1 MPNDR
6 VNEPNTQ
13 GGERNPDSPRAASA
27 PDAAHSPESS
37 WFLAH
42 KVELPDP
49 VEGYVPREDLEAACS
64 PAARRLTVLHAPG
77 GFGKTA
83 LLAHCCHRLRDEGLA
98 VAWLSV
104 DEEDG
109 PVSLAT
115 YLSLAFERA
124 GVCAPEDSGGDSAA
138 GAAYLPQDATDSAAD
153 YRINLLMQ
161 TIRRYGATCVLALD
175 ELERLRYAVAVTS
188 LNALLDRAP
197 ANLHFAMAFRER
209 PDGLALAMLSL
220 EGRART
226 FTAENLRFSAAD
238 IARFFEH
245 SQPGSQRL
253 SRAQLSAIAEDS
265 AGWPIALR
273 LYRNALETGAPLTQ
287 LGASDTVAAWIE
299 SRLWRGLEDEDR
311 DFVLDIALF
320 DWIEP
325 PLIDEATPHTHSRL
339 RLSSMHS
346 LNGLLQTAGGEDSAM
361 RLHPLVR
368 EYCAKRL
375 FRRDPERFRLI
386 HAGIARALAR
396 RGQVL
401 DALRH
406 AAEAGDNAL
415 IGAIAEEAGG
425 VKLWIRRGSDALW
438 ALDAWLTEDILADH
452 PRLALV
458 RCIALIAAGDIDGA
472 RRVYHTAAVDSVGF
486 TRNAGGREDDEL
498 RNDHLLALGMFAIL
512 GCSRLVQYEP
522 LFDAATGF
530 ASHPDLDPLL
540 RGAMRLGKAIVHN
553 EMAQFDEAAHWA
565 DSARADLGPGAVYV
579 LPYIHFQSGIAAMAR
594 GRTDEAE
601 RHYQLGFNIAQGHV
615 GDTGMVMFG
624 TVLKAELELER
635 CAGAPAIAFMPVS
648 PRLLGQYAAW
658 FDVYAASVG
667 VASELAWRH
676 GNRDQAM
683 QAIEQA
689 RRFAHATDRA
699 ALVRLTSA
707 QRVSLLLLGGHTD
720 EAARAWRADELPADS
735 AACLDLKTQR
745 WREMEAIACARLR
758 LLIARGEFEEARS
771 LALGLREAASG
782 HDLLRTLMRALA
794 LSVRLESR
802 AGDEDRAARRLTD
815 ALQLHRRAAYAR
827 PLARER
833 DAVLPLLDSLLS
845 AGETGSLTAMA
856 REMRNALT
864 DRRAADP
871 AVPDLYTA
879 REMQVLRRL
888 ASHTDKAIAGEL
900 GISYDA
906 VRYYVRKLF
915 ARIGVHNRFEAAH
928 RARAMGLLPGDPA
941 DDAS

>member
-1 MPNDR
+1 MPNER
-6 VNEPNTQ
+6 VNEPKTRAA
-13 GGERNPDSPRAASA
+13 ERFPDNPRAGSA
-27 PDAAHSPESS
+27 ADAAPSRDAS
-37 WFLAH
+37 WLLVH
-42 KVELPDP
+42 KVELPDL

-64 PAARRLTVLHAPG
+64 PSARRLTVLHAPG

-83 LLAHCCHRLRDEGLA
+83 LLAHCCDRLRGEGVA

-115 YLSLAFERA
+115 YLSLAFEQA
-124 GVCAPEDSGGDSAA
+124 GVSALEAPGGD
-138 GAAYLPQDATDSAAD
+138 AAYSPQDAADSAAD
-153 YRINLLMQ
+153 FRINLLMQ
-161 TIRRYGATCVLALD
+161 TIRRHRAPCVLALD
-175 ELERLRYAVAVTS
+175 ELERLRDADAVAT

-197 ANLHFAMAFRER
+197 PNLHFAMAFRER

-220 EGRART
+220 EGHART
-226 FTAENLRFSAAD
+226 LTAEDLRFTAAH
-238 IARFFEH
+238 IARFFEPPR
-245 SQPGSQRL
+245 SGSQRL
-253 SRAQLSAIAEDS
+253 SRAQLAAIAEDS

-273 LYRNALETGAPLTQ
+273 LYRNALETGAPLTE

-299 SRLWRGLEDEDR
+299 SRLWRGLSGEDR
-311 DFVLDIALF
+311 EFVLDIALF

-325 PLIDEATPHTHSRL
+325 SLIEEATQHTHSRL
-339 RLSSMHS
+339 RLASMHS
-346 LNGLLQTAGGEDSAM
+346 LNGLLQTAGGEGSAM

-368 EYCAKRL
+368 EYCAARL
-375 FRRDPERFRLI
+375 FRQDPEHFRLI

-438 ALDAWLTEDILADH
+438 ALDAWLTEEILADH

-458 RCIALIAAGDIDGA
+458 RCIALIAAGDIKGA
-472 RRVYHTAAVDSVGF
+472 QRVYQTAAVESVGF
-486 TRNAGGREDDEL
+486 TRDAGGREDDEL
-498 RNDHLLALGMFAIL
+498 RNEHLLALGMFAVL

-522 LFDAATGF
+522 LFEAGTGF

-565 DSARADLGPGAVYV
+565 DSARADLGPDAVHA
-579 LPYIHFQSGIAAMAR
+579 LPYVHFQLGVAAMAR
-594 GRTDEAE
+594 GRTGEAE
-601 RHYQLGFNIAQGHV
+601 RHYQRGFNIAQGHV

-624 TVLKAELELER
+624 TVLKAELKLER

-648 PRLLGQYAAW
+648 PRLVGQYAAW
-658 FDVYAASVG
+658 FDIYAASVG
-667 VASELAWRH
+667 VASELAWLH
-676 GNRDQAM
+676 GNREQAM
-683 QAIEQA
+683 ETVEQA

-720 EAARAWRADELPADS
+720 EAARTWRSDELPMVS
-735 AACLDLKTQR
+735 AACLDLATQR
-745 WREMEAIACARLR
+745 WREMEVIACARLR
-758 LLIARGEFEEARS
+758 LLIAQGEFEEARS
-771 LALGLREAASG
+771 LALRLREAASG
-782 HDLLRTLMRALA
+782 RDLLRTLMRALA
-794 LSVRLESR
+794 LSVRLETG
-802 AGDEDRAARRLTD
+802 AGDEDRAAGHLTD
-815 ALQLHRRAAYAR
+815 ALRLYQRVDYGR
-827 PLARER
+827 PFARER
-833 DAVLPLLDSLLS
+833 DAVLPLLDRLLS
-845 AGETGSLTAMA
+845 AGESGPLAATARDLRA
-856 REMRNALT
+856 DLT
-864 DRRAADP
+864 DRGAAD
-871 AVPDLYTA
+871 AAAAQLYSA
-879 REMQVLRRL
+879 REMQVLRL
-888 ASHTDKAIAGEL
+888 LGSHTDKAIAGEL

-915 ARIGVHNRFEAAH
+915 ARLGVGNRFEATH
-928 RARAMGLLPGDPA
+928 RARAMGLLPGNPA
-941 DDAS
+941 DAAN

>member
-1 MPNDR
+1 M
-6 VNEPNTQ
+6 NEPNTQ
-13 GGERNPDSPRAASA
+13 DGERIGDSARGAEAPHSA
-27 PDAAHSPESS
+27 PSPDAS
-37 WFLAH
+37 WLLAH

-49 VEGYVPREDLEAACS
+49 VEGYVPREDLESACS
-64 PAARRLTVLHAPG
+64 PTARRLTSLHAPG

-83 LLAHCCHRLRDEGLA
+83 LLAHCCHRLRVEGVV

-104 DEEDG
+104 DEEDA
-109 PVSLAT
+109 PVSVAT
-115 YLSLAFERA
+115 YLSLAFEQA
-124 GVCAPEDSGGDSAA
+124 GVSARQDSAGDSRAD
-138 GAAYLPQDATDSAAD
+138 AAYLPQDATDSAAD
-153 YRINLLMQ
+153 YRINLLIQ
-161 TIRRYGATCVLALD
+161 LIRRHGAPCVLALD
-175 ELERLRYAVAVTS
+175 ELERLRDADAVIL
-188 LNALLDRAP
+188 LNALLERAP
-197 ANLHFAMAFRER
+197 PNLHFAMAFRER
-209 PDGLALAMLSL
+209 PEGLALAMLSL
-220 EGRART
+220 EGHART
-226 FTAENLRFSAAD
+226 FTAEDLRFSAAH
-238 IARFFEH
+238 IARFFEPPR
-245 SQPGSQRL
+245 SGSQRL
-253 SRAQLSAIAEDS
+253 SRAQLAAIAEDS

-273 LYRNALETGAPLTQ
+273 LYRNALETGAPLNE

-299 SRLWRGLEDEDR
+299 SRLWRGLAVEDR

-325 PLIDEATPHTHSRL
+325 PLIDEATPHSQSRL
-339 RLSSMHS
+339 RLASMHA
-346 LNGLLQTAGGEDSAM
+346 LNGLLQTAGGEGSAM

-375 FRRDPERFRLI
+375 FRQDPERFRLI

-438 ALDAWLTEDILADH
+438 ALDAWLTEEVLADH

-472 RRVYHTAAVDSVGF
+472 RRVYQTAAVESVGF
-486 TRNAGGREDDEL
+486 TRDAGGREDDEL

-522 LFDAATGF
+522 LFEAATGF

-540 RGAMRLGKAIVHN
+540 RGAMRLGKSIVHN
-553 EMAQFDEAAHWA
+553 EMAQFDEATHWA

-601 RHYQLGFNIAQGHV
+601 RHYQLGFNIAQGHA
-615 GDTGMVMFG
+615 GDTGMMMFG
-624 TVLKAELELER
+624 SVLKAELELER
-635 CAGAPAIAFMPVS
+635 CAGTPAIAFMPVS

-667 VASELAWRH
+667 VASELAWH
-676 GNRDQAM
+676 QGNRDQAM
-683 QAIEQA
+683 QAVEQA

-720 EAARAWRADELPADS
+720 EAARAWRAEELPSDS
-735 AACLDLKTQR
+735 AACLDLKAQR

-758 LLIARGEFEEARS
+758 LLVAQGEFESARS

-794 LSVRLESR
+794 LSVRLETR
-802 AGDEDRAARRLTD
+802 AGDEDRAAERLTD
-815 ALQLHRRAAYAR
+815 ALRLYRRVDYGR
-827 PLARER
+827 PLMRER
-833 DAVLPLLDSLLS
+833 DAVLPLLDRLLS
-845 AGETGSLTAMA
+845 AGESGPLTATA
-856 REMRNALT
+856 RDLRAALT
-864 DRRAADP
+864 DRSAADP
-871 AVPDLYTA
+871 AAAQLYSA

-888 ASHTDKAIAGEL
+888 GSHTDKAIAGEL

-915 ARIGVHNRFEAAH
+915 ARLGVGNRFEATH
-928 RARAMGLLPGDPA
+928 RARAMGLLPAEPA
-941 DDAS
+941 DAAN

>member
-1 MPNDR
+1 MPNES
-6 VNEPNTQ
+6 VNEPRIRAA
-13 GGERNPDSPRAASA
+13 ERFPDSAGPAA
-27 PDAAHSPESS
+27 DAAPSRDAS
-37 WFLAH
+37 WLLAH

-64 PAARRLTVLHAPG
+64 PSARRLTVLHAPG

-83 LLAHCCHRLRDEGLA
+83 LLAHCCHRLRGEGVA

-115 YLSLAFERA
+115 YLSLAFEQA
-124 GVCAPEDSGGDSAA
+124 GVSALEVSGGDS
-138 GAAYLPQDATDSAAD
+138 GGEAAYLPQDATDSAAD

-161 TIRRYGATCVLALD
+161 TIRRHGAPCVLALD
-175 ELERLRYAVAVTS
+175 EVERLRDADAVAS

-197 ANLHFAMAFRER
+197 PNLHFAMAFRER

-220 EGRART
+220 EGHART
-226 FTAENLRFSAAD
+226 FTAEELRFTAAH
-238 IARFFEH
+238 IARFFEPPR
-245 SQPGSQRL
+245 SGSRRL
-253 SRAQLSAIAEDS
+253 SRAQLAAIAEDS

-273 LYRNALETGAPLTQ
+273 LYRNALDTGAPLSE

-299 SRLWRGLEDEDR
+299 SRLWRGLTGEDR
-311 DFVLDIALF
+311 EFVLDIALF

-325 PLIDEATPHTHSRL
+325 LLIEEATQHTHSRL
-339 RLSSMHS
+339 RLASMHS
-346 LNGLLQTAGGEDSAM
+346 LSGLLQTAGGEGSVM

-368 EYCAKRL
+368 EYCATRL
-375 FRRDPERFRLI
+375 FRQDPERFRWI

-406 AAEAGDNAL
+406 AAEAGDNGL

-425 VKLWIRRGSDALW
+425 VKLWIRRGSDALR
-438 ALDAWLTEDILADH
+438 ALDAWLNEDILAEH

-472 RRVYHTAAVDSVGF
+472 RRVYQTAAVESVGF
-486 TRNAGGREDDEL
+486 TRDAGGREDDEL
-498 RNDHLLALGMFAIL
+498 RTDHLLALGMFAIL

-522 LFDAATGF
+522 LLDAATGF

-540 RGAMRLGKAIVHN
+540 RGAMRLGKAIAHN
-553 EMAQFDEAAHWA
+553 EMAQFDEAEHWA
-565 DSARADLGPGAVYV
+565 DSARADLGPGAVHV
-579 LPYIHFQSGIAAMAR
+579 LPYVHFQSGIAAMAR

-667 VASELAWRH
+667 VASELAWLH
-676 GNRDQAM
+676 GNREQAM
-683 QAIEQA
+683 EAVEQA

-707 QRVSLLLLGGHTD
+707 HRVLLLLLGGHTG
-720 EAARAWRADELPADS
+720 EAALAWRSDELPTDS

-758 LLIARGEFEEARS
+758 LLIAREDFEEARS

-782 HDLLRTLMRALA
+782 RDLLRTLMRALA
-794 LSVRLESR
+794 LSVRLETQ
-802 AGDEDRAARRLTD
+802 AGDEDRAGEHLAD
-815 ALQLHRRAAYAR
+815 ALRLYQRVDYGR
-827 PLARER
+827 PLTRER
-833 DAVLPLLDSLLS
+833 DAVLPLLDRLLA
-845 AGETGSLTAMA
+845 AGESGPLTATA
-856 REMRNALT
+856 RDLRAALT
-864 DRRAADP
+864 DRSAAGP
-871 AVPDLYTA
+871 AAAQLYSA

-888 ASHTDKAIAGEL
+888 GSHTDKAIAGEL

-915 ARIGVHNRFEAAH
+915 ARLGVGNRFEATH
-928 RARAMGLLPGDPA
+928 RARAMGLLPADPA
-941 DDAS
+941 DAAN

>member
-1 MPNDR
+1 M
-6 VNEPNTQ
+6 NEPNTK
-13 GGERNPDSPRAASA
+13 DSDRIADGPRAASA
-27 PDAAHSPESS
+27 PDPAHSPGVS
-37 WFLAH
+37 WLLAH

-49 VEGYVPREDLEAACS
+49 VEGYVPRENLEAACS
-64 PAARRLTVLHAPG
+64 PTARRLTVLHAPG

-83 LLAHCCHRLRDEGLA
+83 LLAHCCHRLRDEGVT

-115 YLSLAFERA
+115 YLSLAFEQA
-124 GVCAPEDSGGDSAA
+124 GVSALEALAGDSGAD
-138 GAAYLPQDATDSAAD
+138 GAYVPRDATDSAAD

-161 TIRRYGATCVLALD
+161 VIRRHGTTCVLALD
-175 ELERLRYAVAVTS
+175 ELERLRDADAVTS
-188 LNALLDRAP
+188 LNTLLDQAP
-197 ANLHFAMAFRER
+197 SNLHFAMAFRER
-209 PDGLALAMLSL
+209 PEGLALAMLSL
-220 EGRART
+220 EGHART
-226 FTAENLRFSAAD
+226 FTTEDLRFSAAH

-245 SQPGSQRL
+245 PQPGSQRL

-273 LYRNALETGAPLTQ
+273 LYRNALQTGAPLTQ

-299 SRLWRGLEDEDR
+299 SRLWRGLADEDR
-311 DFVLDIALF
+311 DLVLDIALF

-346 LNGLLQTAGGEDSAM
+346 LNGLLQTAGGEGSPM

-375 FRRDPERFRLI
+375 FRQDPERFRLI
-386 HAGIARALAR
+386 HAGIAQALAR

-438 ALDAWLTEDILADH
+438 ALDAWLTEEVLADH

-458 RCIALIAAGDIDGA
+458 RCIALIAGGDIDGA
-472 RRVYHTAAVDSVGF
+472 RRVYQTAAVDSVGF
-486 TRNAGGREDDEL
+486 TRDAGGREDDEM
-498 RNDHLLALGMFAIL
+498 RTDHLLALGMFAIL

-594 GRTDEAE
+594 GRTDQAE
-601 RHYQLGFNIAQGHV
+601 RHYQLGFNIAQGHA

-635 CAGAPAIAFMPVS
+635 CAGKPAIAFMPVS

-667 VASELAWRH
+667 VASELAWHH

-683 QAIEQA
+683 QAVEQA

-707 QRVSLLLLGGHTD
+707 QRVSLLLLDGHTD

-735 AACLDLKTQR
+735 AACFDLKSQR

-758 LLIARGEFEEARS
+758 LLVAQGDFESARS
-771 LALGLREAASG
+771 LAIGLCEAASG
-782 HDLLRTLMRALA
+782 HDLLRTHMRALA
-794 LSVRLESR
+794 LSVRLETR
-802 AGDEDRAARRLTD
+802 AGDEERAAGHLAD
-815 ALQLHRRAAYAR
+815 ALHLYRRAAYAR

-833 DAVLPLLDSLLS
+833 DVVLPLLDRLL
-845 AGETGSLTAMA
+845 AVGESGPITAMA

-871 AVPDLYTA
+871 AVPDLYSV

-888 ASHTDKAIAGEL
+888 ASHTDKAIASEL

-915 ARIGVHNRFEAAH
+915 ARIGVHNRFEAVY
-928 RARAMGLLPGDPA
+928 RARAMGLLPGEPA
-941 DDAS
+941 DAAS